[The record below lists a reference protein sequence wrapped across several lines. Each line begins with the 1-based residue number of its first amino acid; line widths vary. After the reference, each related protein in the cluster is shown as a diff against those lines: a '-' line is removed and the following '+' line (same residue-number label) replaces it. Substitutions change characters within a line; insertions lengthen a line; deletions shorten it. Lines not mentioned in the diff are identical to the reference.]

1 VLDEE
6 TERVRHDG
14 GLKVVPPHF
23 LIDRTLEQMRQ
34 LRSATPGE
42 SILTT
47 SLVTRTAKLGLT
59 GDYSTQAT
67 PIVTEEVYPALDRQA
82 QH

>member
-1 VLDEE
+1 MIDRRQE
-6 TERVRHDG
+6 TERVRHDAA
-14 GLKVVPPHF
+14 LKAVPPDF

-34 LRSATPGE
+34 LRSATPAE

-59 GDYSTQAT
+59 GD
-67 PIVTEEVYPALDRQA
+67 
-82 QH
+82 